1 MSGSLP
7 GRSIVGAPTGMVS
20 SGYGARSNAAG
31 SRVMQNS
38 HGGRLHHSNYGN
50 DQAGA
55 LQVTSAGRSAWSS
68 SSVRPD
74 ATAIQQEAQ
83 SVGRTHSLPV
93 LHPASNQSQ
102 AQQAQPVAP
111 KVQSP
116 VPKAQSTPS
125 ERQGER
131 VPPRGRTF

>member
-1 MSGSLP
+1 MGSGS
-7 GRSIVGAPTGMVS
+7 GSQG
-20 SGYGARSNAAG
+20 NAAG
-31 SRVMQNS
+31 SRVLQS
-38 HGGRLHHSNYGN
+38 PPGGRLHHSNYGS
-50 DQAGA
+50 DQASA

-68 SSVRPD
+68 SAVRPD
-74 ATAIQQEAQ
+74 TAQSQQEAQ
-83 SVGRTHSLPV
+83 TVGRTHSLPV

-116 VPKAQSTPS
+116 VPKAQTTPS

-131 VPPRGRTF
+131 VPPRGRT